1 MGLLNLFSYLLLSSG
16 ISFLVGAILL
26 HLIKKVIDWRYLS
39 YGMSFF
45 FVGIALHSL
54 IALPVVVWKVGFK
67 ILLPIPHIGDVHL
80 SLWEIIYYALAAGI
94 GQEIAKGM
102 PVLLELKRTRGSS
115 PVAPFAHLG
124 INLGLGFSLAEIVFI
139 ALTGWQAGMSDFTF
153 GDVMLGS
160 LERISATLFHI
171 GTATWI
177 VYGIEKKKILP
188 ALLACIFLHSLADFS
203 AGFFGD
209 TDSVIA
215 GEAVLF
221 VLSFLFLG
229 IIFYFVFGRRKEV
242 SVKSVG

>member
-1 MGLLNLFSYLLLSSG
+1 MVLLNIFSYLLLSSG
-16 ISFLVGAILL
+16 ISFLVGVILL
-26 HLIKKVIDWRYLS
+26 RLIKKAIDWRYLS

-45 FVGIALHSL
+45 FVGIALHGL

-67 ILLPIPHIGDVHL
+67 IFLPVPHIGAAHF

-102 PVLLELKRTRGSS
+102 PVLLELKRTQGSS

-139 ALTGWQAGMSDFTF
+139 VLMGWQAGMSDFTF
-153 GDVMLGS
+153 GDAMLGS
-160 LERISATLFHI
+160 LERISATLFHV

-188 ALLACIFLHSLADFS
+188 ALLACIFLHSLADFA

-209 TDSVIA
+209 SDFIFA
-215 GEAVLF
+215 GEVALF
-221 VLSFLFLG
+221 VFSFLFLW
-229 IIFYFVFGRRKEV
+229 IVLHFVFGRGKEV
-242 SVKSVG
+242 SVNSVE